1 MAPSPASPAPLRE
14 PIASPPLWRSIQVRL
29 ALLPTPTSAAA
40 LLRSRH
46 ALSGVSLPPR
56 LSLLAATCT
65 GHARVPI
72 ERERMLT
79 PAIAPI
85 HPAAGSAGTTFTW
98 TAPADV
104 SSLAT
109 VTFNFFGNALSGY
122 GALNRYST
130 TLNRASTATVA
141 STAVGTL
148 IANAA
153 TTVAFETTNLLTAA
167 TDVAAIKIVASTTT
181 CGAAPGN
188 GDAIAGGTCTLTGS
202 GTSGSCSITIAFS
215 VGGTTGN
222 HWCYSTAATVSSSA
236 GAFVTLST
244 PSTVDTTAGSSSAPT
259 SAPTASG
266 SASSAIA
273 STVGGIAVATV
284 GLALASLV

>member
-1 MAPSPASPAPLRE
+1 
-14 PIASPPLWRSIQVRL
+14 
-29 ALLPTPTSAAA
+29 
-40 LLRSRH
+40 
-46 ALSGVSLPPR
+46 
-56 LSLLAATCT
+56 
-65 GHARVPI
+65 
-72 ERERMLT
+72 MLT

-85 HPAAGSAGTTFTW
+85 HPAADTAGITFTW

-104 SSLAT
+104 SNLAT
-109 VTFNFFGNALSGY
+109 VTFNFFGTALGY

-130 TLNRASTATVA
+130 TLNRAAVSTVTVA

-148 IANAA
+148 VANAA
-153 TTVAFETTNLLTAA
+153 TTVAFVTTNLLTTA

-215 VGGTTGN
+215 VGATTGN

-244 PSTVDTTAGSSSAPT
+244 PSTVDTTTGSSSAPT